1 MAKILSIFPLI
12 IFFILGLPDRAVGND
27 RLEIYFFGSRSCIE
41 CLEIKE
47 VLLKPL
53 AKEYPEIISL
63 HLHEIED
70 KESFQLMLKLEKQYQ
85 VEQPS
90 PQELFLPGTYLI
102 GADAIMES
110 GEELIRKYLA
120 DPESWKPVSGGEA
133 VAGEDLLQSR
143 FNELTFI
150 GIVFAGLV
158 DGVNP
163 CAIATMIFLVSF
175 LALHK
180 RRRSQVIA
188 IGLAFT
194 GAVYLTYFLI
204 GIGAFQVIL
213 MLDAYRQVSL
223 FIRWSAVGLAGVI
236 GLLCIR
242 DALLYR
248 RSGKT
253 GDILLQMP
261 RPLKLHIHKLISGHL
276 KGTHLVAGAIISGF
290 LVTLFEA
297 VCTGQLYL
305 PAIIAMTRTGGTR
318 TTGWIYLIFYNFLF
332 VLPLLIVLILT
343 SSGMTWHTLAKAT
356 QKNLAG
362 LKVIMGLVLIALALY
377 LALG

>member
-1 MAKILSIFPLI
+1 MPKILFIFPLI
-12 IFFILGLPDRAVGND
+12 FFFVLGLPNRVVGND
-27 RLEIYFFGSRSCIE
+27 RLEVHFFGSRSCIE
-41 CLEIKE
+41 CFEIKE
-47 VLLKPL
+47 TLLKPL
-53 AKEYPEIISL
+53 AKEYPDIISL

-70 KESFQLMLKLEKQYQ
+70 KESLRLMLKLEKQYQ
-85 VEQPS
+85 VEPPS
-90 PQELFLPGTYLI
+90 PQELFLPGTYLA

-110 GEELIRKYLA
+110 GEALIRKYLA
-120 DPESWKPVSGGEA
+120 DPESWEPVPGDGA
-133 VAGEDLLQSR
+133 DTGEDLLQSR
-143 FNELTFI
+143 FNEMTFV
-150 GIVFAGLV
+150 GIIFAGLV

-163 CAIATMIFLVSF
+163 CAIATMIFLLSF
-175 LALHK
+175 LALHR

-188 IGLAFT
+188 IGLVFT
-194 GAVYLTYFLI
+194 GTVYLTYLLI

-213 MLDAYRQVSL
+213 MLDVYRQVSL
-223 FIRWSAVGLAGVI
+223 FIRWSAVGLAGAV
-236 GLLCIR
+236 GLLCLR
-242 DALLYR
+242 DALLYK

-253 GDILLQMP
+253 GDLLLQMP
-261 RPLKLHIHKLISGHL
+261 RPIKLHIHKLISGHL
-276 KGTHLVAGAIISGF
+276 KGTHLVAGAIVSGF

-297 VCTGQLYL
+297 VCTGQVYL

-332 VLPLLIVLILT
+332 VLPLLIVLILINF
-343 SSGMTWHTLAKAT
+343 GLTWHKLARTT